1 MQIRYGPNMS
11 KHSRS
16 FVPQRVCRGCSFIL
30 DEPDHQPERCSIAIV
45 TSRSYPEISFLPSF
59 AVNPSGS
66 GGSSYETPHFAP
78 LLVVKAL
85 CLAGALSW
93 YRPPVWLSRGGVSP
107 EWVRRRGACARTM
120 YPTRVSGPIERQS
133 VGWGK

>member
-66 GGSSYETPHFAP
+66 GGGSSGTPHFAP
-78 LLVVKAL
+78 LLVVT
-85 CLAGALSW
+85 ALSLAD
-93 YRPPVWLSRGGVSP
+93 RK
-107 EWVRRRGACARTM
+107 RT
-120 YPTRVSGPIERQS
+120 RLHSS
-133 VGWGK
+133 H